1 MELTERTLSNNKI
14 KQFILKIDF
23 FSNDV
28 NDFASIVND
37 ISKYFTRLEQRTHIN
52 YNVNLNQEEL
62 IKEQTPD
69 YVLIDEKRALILTLS
84 TFQNAL
90 IIESSQYINN
100 SSYKDILKIVNDA
113 IIKLKLEIQC
123 KRIGMRYINS
133 FQCKTPKDIAKVFN
147 RDKAKTIT
155 SICQENKI
163 SRVIV
168 QEAYNLENSK
178 LRSQYGIPNKF
189 YPAVMTLYDLLL
201 DIDSFDDTT
210 HPFEEWDEVIRNLN
224 HTAYDEF
231 IKSMNP
237 KYIESLK

>member
-1 MELTERTLSNNKI
+1 
-14 KQFILKIDF
+14 
-23 FSNDV
+23 
-28 NDFASIVND
+28 
-37 ISKYFTRLEQRTHIN
+37 
-52 YNVNLNQEEL
+52 
-62 IKEQTPD
+62 
-69 YVLIDEKRALILTLS
+69 
-84 TFQNAL
+84 
-90 IIESSQYINN
+90 
-100 SSYKDILKIVNDA
+100 
-113 IIKLKLEIQC
+113 
-123 KRIGMRYINS
+123 MRYINS

-168 QEAYNLENSK
+168 QEEYNLENSK

>member
-123 KRIGMRYINS
+123 
-133 FQCKTPKDIAKVFN
+133 
-147 RDKAKTIT
+147 
-155 SICQENKI
+155 
-163 SRVIV
+163 
-168 QEAYNLENSK
+168 
-178 LRSQYGIPNKF
+178 
-189 YPAVMTLYDLLL
+189 
-201 DIDSFDDTT
+201 
-210 HPFEEWDEVIRNLN
+210 
-224 HTAYDEF
+224 
-231 IKSMNP
+231 
-237 KYIESLK
+237 